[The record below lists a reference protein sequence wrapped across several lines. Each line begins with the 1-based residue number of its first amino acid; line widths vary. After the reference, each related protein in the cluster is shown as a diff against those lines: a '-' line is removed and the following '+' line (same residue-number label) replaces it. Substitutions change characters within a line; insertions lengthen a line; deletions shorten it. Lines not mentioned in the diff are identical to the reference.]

1 MIYNE
6 ENVELHFAVAYQEVS
21 FVHSRR
27 RDCGM
32 RQRKKSRPAEL
43 DQTIQWHFFIFKI
56 QSIYQF
62 FVLSLFKM

>member
-32 RQRKKSRPAEL
+32 RQRKKVVPRSSGSNYSMAFF
-43 DQTIQWHFFIFKI
+43 HF
-56 QSIYQF
+56 
-62 FVLSLFKM
+62 